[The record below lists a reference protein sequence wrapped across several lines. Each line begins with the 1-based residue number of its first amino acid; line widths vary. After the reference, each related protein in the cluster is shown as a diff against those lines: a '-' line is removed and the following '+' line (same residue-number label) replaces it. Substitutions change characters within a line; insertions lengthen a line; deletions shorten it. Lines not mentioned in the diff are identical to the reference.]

1 MFSERLKKS
10 REASGLSQSKL
21 ASMLNVSQATVGMW
35 ESGRREPNFAML
47 VTISEKLSVSVCYLL
62 GVSDNAEQPLSGDIS
77 EGEQRLLQL
86 FRCLSVQGQDYIFQQ
101 LNIAMQVYT
110 KNASVPV
117 TGTEAG

>member
-62 GVSDNAEQPLSGDIS
+62 GVSDHAEQPLSGDIS

-101 LNIAMQVYT
+101 LNMAMQVYT